1 MDVIATAGH
10 VDHGKSALVRALTGM
25 EPDRWTEE
33 RRRGLTLDL
42 GFAWTA
48 TGGRTLA
55 FVDVPGHERFV
66 PNMLAGVG
74 PAPAVL
80 FVVAADEGWMPQS
93 AEHLAALHAHGVR
106 HGLLVV
112 TKADIAD
119 PAPARDG
126 ALAELAGTTLA
137 DMPSVAVSAR
147 TGLGLDRLHEELES
161 LAASL
166 PTPDLDADVRL
177 WVDRVF
183 SVRGAGTVATG
194 TLAGGTLRLG
204 DELVVSRTGHP
215 ARVRGLHVLGE
226 SAEQVAATARVAVNL
241 RGTDRAQV
249 ERGDALLTPE
259 RWRGT
264 REFDVALHACDPE
277 RLHRHLVLHVGTADV
292 PVHVRPLGAHTAR
305 LLLEASLPLRV
316 SDTGLLRDPGE
327 HRIAAGFRVLD
338 VDPPSIS
345 GRGLAR
351 RRGALLAALAARRD
365 PVTALAED
373 RLARLGQ
380 VRAAEFRVTGL
391 PVPGSEVEGWQ
402 VDTETWIR
410 TADRARAVL
419 TRWDADHG
427 LAAGMP
433 IDELR
438 RELDMPS
445 RDLAAR
451 LAENA
456 GFTVVDG
463 RVRSPSEQDALPRA
477 VEDAVRIVERGL
489 AADPF
494 RAPEAEELARFGL
507 GTKELA
513 AAVRL
518 GRLTRVA
525 DGVVL
530 GPGALSRA
538 AEVLAGLDGEFSVSE
553 AKRALDTTRRVA
565 IPLLEQ
571 LDAQGITERI
581 TDTARRCRAPR
592 AAVGEDTR

>member
-10 VDHGKSALVRALTGM
+10 VDHGKSALVKALTGM
-25 EPDRWTEE
+25 EPDRWAEE

-42 GFAWTA
+42 GFAWLGTER
-48 TGGRTLA
+48 RTLA

-93 AEHLAALHAHGVR
+93 AEHLAAVHAHGVR

-112 TKADIAD
+112 TKADTTDSA
-119 PAPARDG
+119 A
-126 ALAELAGTTLA
+126 ALAQAREELSGTTFA
-137 DMPSVAVSAR
+137 DVPCLAVSAR
-147 TGLGLDRLHEELES
+147 TGFGIDRLREELEA

-166 PTPDLDADVRL
+166 PSPDLDADVRL

-183 SVRGAGTVATG
+183 TVRGAGTVATG
-194 TLAGGTLRLG
+194 TLVGGTLRIG
-204 DELVVSRTGHP
+204 DEVVVSRTGHA

-226 SAEQVAATARVAVNL
+226 PAEQVTATARVAVNL
-241 RGTDRAQV
+241 RGVDRTQV

-264 REFDVALHACDPE
+264 REVDVALRACEPE
-277 RLHRHLVLHVGTADV
+277 RLHRHLVLHAGTADV
-292 PVHVRPLGAHTAR
+292 PVRVRPLGADIAR
-305 LLLEASLPLRV
+305 VLLDAPLPLRV

-351 RRGALLAALAARRD
+351 RRGTLLAELAGRPD
-365 PVTALAED
+365 PVSALAED

-380 VRAAEFRVTGL
+380 VRAAEFRLMGL
-391 PVPGSEVEGWQ
+391 PVPGLEIEGWQ
-402 VDTETWIR
+402 VHPDIWARAT
-410 TADRARAVL
+410 DRATTIVR
-419 TRWDADHG
+419 RWATAHD

-438 RELDMPS
+438 RELDMPA
-445 RDLAAR
+445 RDLVAR
-451 LAENA
+451 LAETA

-463 RVRSPSEQDALPRA
+463 RVRTRSDEGGLPEA
-477 VEDAVRIVERGL
+477 VEEALRTVEHRL
-489 AADPF
+489 ASDPF
-494 RAPEAEELARFGL
+494 RAPEAEELTRLGL

-518 GRLTRVA
+518 GRLTRIA
-525 DGVVL
+525 DGVLL
-530 GPGALSRA
+530 GPEALRRA
-538 AEVLAGLDGEFSVSE
+538 AGVLAGFDGEFSVSE
-553 AKRALDTTRRVA
+553 AKRALGTTRRVA
-565 IPLLEQ
+565 VPLLEK
-571 LDAQGITERI
+571 LDAQGITERLSG
-581 TDTARRCRAPR
+581 TARRCRAPR
-592 AAVGEDTR
+592 SAGEEDTG